1 MSKNARVNVIGAGVI
16 GLTSALLLQ
25 RNGYQ
30 VKILAK
36 HFPGDLSI
44 NYTSPWAGAGWLP
57 SLILE
62 KRLQEFQAVGFKIF
76 WTLSEIPDTGVKKFL
91 LLDFLESEPKFENG
105 ECWIKNVVPDVF
117 TINVDKYLHWLL
129 NQFTSAGGKTQ
140 RIYINHIN
148 ELMENNNVDVIV
160 NCTGIGAKTL
170 GGVDDLNVFPS
181 RGQTIL
187 ACAPHIKK
195 VYNCYGG
202 KEFTYVIPRDNDI
215 AKSIIKR
222 CVGLVPELIPNDSR
236 NNASLQNLKIISHY
250 VGLRPSRKG
259 GIRIEIE
266 SRKNEK
272 GREII
277 ILHNYGHDAH
287 GYSFSWGTCQKALE
301 LLE

>member
-1 MSKNARVNVIGAGVI
+1 M
-16 GLTSALLLQ
+16 
-25 RNGYQ
+25 
-30 VKILAK
+30 
-36 HFPGDLSI
+36 PG
-44 NYTSPWAGAGWLP
+44 
-57 SLILE
+57 
-62 KRLQEFQAVGFKIF
+62 
-76 WTLSEIPDTGVKKFL
+76 EIPDTGVKKFL

-117 TINVDKYLHWLL
+117 TINVDKYLYWLL

-181 RGQTIL
+181 RVF
-187 ACAPHIKK
+187 IKREI
-195 VYNCYGG
+195 NHLSINAQGG
-202 KEFTYVIPRDNDI
+202 KEFTYVIPRDNGNI
-215 AKSIIKR
+215 MLGASIEVNNI
-222 CVGLVPELIPNDSR
+222 G